1 MRSRPGLPWASSR
14 RARPAHT
21 PGSIRDVAR
30 RRSRSTSSFDS
41 PPSHLADR
49 PFFRPRE
56 AGWYDDSAAVSTLYR
71 PEPVPIDVPIEPA
84 VRLIPLGGLGEIG
97 LNMMLLESGED
108 IVAVDCGLLFP
119 DDEMPGVD
127 YVIPDFSYLV
137 EHRGRFRAV
146 VLTHGH
152 EDHIGALSYLLRDF
166 DVPVY
171 GTPLTLALARSR
183 LAEHD
188 VLARA
193 DLRPYQPG
201 DEIQAGCFT
210 VVPIRVTHSVADG
223 IGLAIETPVGTVV
236 HTGDFK
242 LDPHPVDDKQPDYS
256 KFAALGER
264 GVLALC
270 SDSTN
275 VGRPGRT
282 GSETEVGAALAGRFA
297 TAPGRILI
305 ATFASHIHRIQQ
317 VLDLAA
323 RSRRRVALLG
333 KSMVGNVAVAAELG
347 YLTVPEGLLVTLD
360 ELAELPAGRQVILS
374 TGSQGETN
382 SAVSLM
388 AAGEHK
394 YVQVEPG
401 DLVIFSSRV
410 IPGNERV
417 IGRAINALLRRG
429 AEVLWEDVAF
439 VHVSGH
445 ASQDDLRDMLALTR
459 PRYFVP
465 VHGEYRHLLLH
476 ARLAESVGIPRD
488 HIFLIEDG
496 FGVELTKS
504 GARVLGRYPV
514 NRVIVDGKGVGDVG
528 AVVLRDRQL
537 LAEAGMVVVA
547 LTIDRVTGAIVAGPE
562 IASRGFVY
570 MKEADDLMNEV
581 KSAVREAL
589 AARDE
594 TDVIDKELI
603 GTTVRSTV
611 RRFINQ
617 RFQRKPVVLP
627 VVLEI

>member
-1 MRSRPGLPWASSR
+1 
-14 RARPAHT
+14 
-21 PGSIRDVAR
+21 
-30 RRSRSTSSFDS
+30 
-41 PPSHLADR
+41 
-49 PFFRPRE
+49 
-56 AGWYDDSAAVSTLYR
+56 VSTAYR
-71 PEPVPIDVPIEPA
+71 PDPLPIDTPAEPA

-97 LNMMLLESGED
+97 LNMMLVESGDD
-108 IVAVDCGLLFP
+108 IIAVDCGLLFP

-127 YVIPDFSYLV
+127 YAIPDFSYLA
-137 EHRGRFRAV
+137 ERRQAFKAV

-152 EDHIGALSYLLRDF
+152 EDHIGALSHLVRDF

-171 GTPLTLALARSR
+171 GTPLTLALSRSR
-183 LAEHD
+183 LLENN
-188 VLARA
+188 VLDRA

-201 DEIQAGCFT
+201 DEVKAGCFT
-210 VVPIRVTHSVADG
+210 IVPIRVTHSVADG
-223 IGLAIETPVGTVV
+223 IGLAIETPVGTII

-242 LDPHPVDDKQPDYS
+242 LDPHPVDAQQPDYS
-256 KFAALGER
+256 KFALLGER

-275 VGRPGRT
+275 VARPGRT
-282 GSETEVGAALAGRFA
+282 GSETEVGAALASRFTA
-297 TAPGRILI
+297 APGRILV

-323 RSRRRVALLG
+323 RYGRRVALLG
-333 KSMVGNVAVAAELG
+333 KSMVANVAVAAELG
-347 YLTVPEGLLVTLD
+347 YLTVPEGLLVSLD
-360 ELAELPAGRQVILS
+360 ELGELPADRQLILS
-374 TGSQGETN
+374 TGSQGETH
-382 SAVSLM
+382 SAVALI

-394 YVQVEPG
+394 YVQTEPG

-445 ASQDDLRDMLALTR
+445 ASQEDLREMLALTR

-465 VHGEYRHLLLH
+465 VHGEYRHLLQH
-476 ARLAESVGIPRD
+476 ARLAESMGIPTD
-488 HIFLIEDG
+488 HVFLVEDG
-496 FGVELTKS
+496 LGLELTTS
-504 GARVLGRYPV
+504 GARVLGRYPAS
-514 NRVIVDGKGVGDVG
+514 RVLVDGKGVGDVG

-537 LAEAGMVVVA
+537 LAEAGMLVVA
-547 LTIDRVTGAIVAGPE
+547 LTIDRQTGAIVAGPE

-570 MKEADDLMNEV
+570 MKEADALMEEV
-581 KSAVREAL
+581 KTAVRDAL
-589 AARDE
+589 AARE
-594 TDVIDKELI
+594 EPEVIDKELI
-603 GTTVRSTV
+603 GATVRSAV